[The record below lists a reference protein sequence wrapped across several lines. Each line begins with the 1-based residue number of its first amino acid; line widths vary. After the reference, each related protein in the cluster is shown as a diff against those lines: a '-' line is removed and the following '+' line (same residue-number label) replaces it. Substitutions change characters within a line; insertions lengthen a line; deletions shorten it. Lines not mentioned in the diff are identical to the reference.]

1 MVGGGRGGRE
11 SPFRFN
17 RLVILVGLGVALYF
31 AASFANLALTGYRL
45 SLRASHIQGEIAVLQ
60 REYQRLQSEVAY
72 LQTDAAVEK
81 LAREDLGWAKP
92 GETAIILVW
101 PPGWAQ
107 GE

>member
-1 MVGGGRGGRE
+1 MMGGGRGGRE

-17 RLVILVGLGVALYF
+17 RLVVLVGLGVALYF

-45 SLRASHIQGEIAVLQ
+45 SLHASHLKGEIAALQ

-72 LQTDAAVEK
+72 LQTDAALEK
-81 LAREDLGWAKP
+81 MAREQLGWAKP

-101 PPGWAQ
+101 PPVGAQ